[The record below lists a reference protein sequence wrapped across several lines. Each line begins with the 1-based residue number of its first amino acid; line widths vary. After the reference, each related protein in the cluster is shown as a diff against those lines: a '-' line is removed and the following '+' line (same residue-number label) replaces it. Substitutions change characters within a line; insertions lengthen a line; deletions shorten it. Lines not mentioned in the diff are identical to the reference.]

1 MSIKLVLYLFIIAL
15 LLTSCGKSKAEKA
28 EEAAIQLDSLKNV
41 ETMNSRILGVA
52 RIEPERGI
60 MNILA
65 GTTGRISAV
74 LIKENDDV
82 KKGQPLLNIEIAEE
96 KAQLAQA
103 KSKIGA
109 QKAVVEAN
117 KANLEAIRINFKNA
131 QETYERDV
139 KLYAIKGQTQQAL
152 QESKAAMDKL
162 EKDVDAANANLS
174 QSNSAIGELNA
185 DINYSQTVIRQK
197 KVTAPVAG
205 KILSLPIKIGE
216 YVGVET
222 QIAEFAPTGAYI
234 AKTEVDEL
242 FADRVQLGQK
252 AYILSQSTG
261 DTLATGTVSFAAEY
275 LKVKSLFKDQN
286 TEQEDRR
293 VREVHVRLDEKT
305 GNKKPLIGSRVD
317 CLINLK

>member
-1 MSIKLVLYLFIIAL
+1 MTIKLILYLFIIASF
-15 LLTSCGKSKAEKA
+15 LTSCGKSKAEKA
-28 EEAAIQLDSLKNV
+28 EEAAFQLDSLKNA

-52 RIEPERGI
+52 RIEPENGI
-60 MNILA
+60 LNILA
-65 GTTGRISAV
+65 GTTGRLSAI

-82 KKGQPLLNIEIAEE
+82 KKGQPLLTVEIAEE
-96 KAQLAQA
+96 KAKLAQA

-109 QKAVVEAN
+109 QRAVVEAN
-117 KANLEAIRINFKNA
+117 KANLEAIKISFTNA

-139 KLYAIKGQTQQAL
+139 KLFAIKGQTQQVL
-152 QESKAAMDKL
+152 QESKATMDKL
-162 EKDVDAANANLS
+162 QHDVDAANANLN
-174 QSNSAIGELNA
+174 QSNSAISELNA
-185 DINYSQTVIRQK
+185 DINYSKIVISQK
-197 KVTAPVAG
+197 KITAPVAG
-205 KILSLPIKIGE
+205 KILLLPVKIGE

-222 QIAEFAPTGAYI
+222 QIAEFAPAGAYI

-261 DTLATGTVSFAAEY
+261 DTLATGMVTFAAEF
-275 LKVKSLFKDQN
+275 LKAKSLFKDQN

-305 GNKKPLIGSRVD
+305 GSKKPLIGSRVD